1 MTLRELL
8 DQAVEKQPLRT
19 AIKYKREGEWQSLSY
34 TALHSGITQMAET
47 FGELGV
53 VPGTDK
59 AALML
64 DNGPEWIESYFALAG
79 CGVAVVPVDPKLRPA
94 EVSYILKDS
103 ESVMLL
109 AQKHHIPMIDEISR
123 DLPSLRFVVIA
134 DDFNN
139 PSSEPSNLPFYS
151 YAELKEKVSRR
162 VDLAWFVDHKP
173 ESREVAS
180 IIYTSGTMGK
190 PKGAMLTHNNFC
202 SDVSGS
208 LAAIDHALNEKDDF
222 LVVLPLFHS
231 FSFTANL
238 LIAIAN
244 ASGLLFVEN
253 LRTLGQDIKELRPTI
268 LIAVPLL
275 CEKLFCKIDSRL
287 QGNAATRCILKLG
300 LGWVL
305 GSQVRKGLGGRL
317 RHMIVGG
324 APCPV
329 NIIKGFK
336 RLGISLVEGYGL
348 TECSP
353 VVSFPKLTESRVGTI
368 GRKLP
373 NAEIR
378 IAEPDDKGAGELQV
392 RGPMV
397 MKGYYNNL
405 EATRSAF
412 DGEWLKTGDIATID
426 AEGYISICG
435 RKKALI
441 VNREG
446 KNIYPEEVENAIALD
461 PLLSDVVVVGYRI
474 GDDPGERVGVII
486 APDPDLLK
494 EQFAGDKEEPAV
506 VEKFVKEHLL
516 KQCTRLAAYKH
527 PRKIVIRAD
536 PLERTSV
543 QKVRRCVYQR
553 QLDERG

>member
-8 DQAVEKQPLRT
+8 DQSVEKLPLRT
-19 AIKYKREGEWQSLSY
+19 AVRYKRAGEWRALSY
-34 TALHSGITQMAET
+34 DALHTGISQMSEV
-47 FGELGV
+47 FGGLGV
-53 VPGTDK
+53 VPGRDK

-79 CGVAVVPVDPKLRPA
+79 CGVAVVPIDPKLRPA
-94 EVSYILKDS
+94 EISYILKDS

-109 AQKHHIPMIDEISR
+109 AQDRHLSMINDIAGE
-123 DLPSLRFVVIA
+123 LPDLRFAVIA
-134 DDFNN
+134 DDFDE
-139 PSSEPSNLPFYS
+139 SSCGTSKLQFYN
-151 YAELKEKVSRR
+151 YGKLKER
-162 VDLAWFVDHKP
+162 VCCRGDLSWFAEHKP
-173 ESREVAS
+173 GSGDVAS

-190 PKGAMLTHNNFC
+190 PKGALLTHNNFC

-208 LAAIDHALNEKDDF
+208 MAAIDYAINEKDDF

-238 LIAIAN
+238 LIAVAN

-253 LRTLGQDIKELRPTI
+253 LRTIGEDIKELQPTI
-268 LIAVPLL
+268 MMAVPLL
-275 CEKLFCKIDSRL
+275 CEKLFHKIDSRL
-287 QGNAATRCILKLG
+287 QGNTITRGMLKLG
-300 LGWVL
+300 LGSVL
-305 GSQVRKGLGGRL
+305 GRQVRKGLGGRL
-317 RHMIVGG
+317 RYMIVGG

-329 NIIKGFK
+329 DIIKGFK

-353 VVSFPKLTESRVGTI
+353 VVSFPKLTEPRIGTI

-373 NAEIR
+373 NAEVR
-378 IAEPDDKGAGELQV
+378 IADPDEKGAGELQV

-397 MKGYYNNL
+397 MKGYYKNL
-405 EATRSAF
+405 EATRDAF
-412 DGEWLKTGDIATID
+412 DGEWLRTGDVATID

-461 PLLSDVVVVGYRI
+461 PLLADVVVVGYRV
-474 GDDPGERVGVII
+474 GEDPGERVGVII
-486 APDPDLLK
+486 APDPDLVK
-494 EQFAGDKEEPAV
+494 EQFGGDAEDASAVESFIKER
-506 VEKFVKEHLL
+506 LSI
-516 KQCTRLAAYKH
+516 QCAKLASYKH
-527 PRKIVIRAD
+527 PRKIVIRRD

-543 QKVRRCVYQR
+543 QKVRRCVYQGT
-553 QLDERG
+553 LDE